1 MVDYAHNCDGLRHL
15 KKFLDKTSAG
25 SKVGIITSPGD
36 RRSDDMINIG
46 AMAAQTFDEIII
58 RHDTDLRGRT
68 KEEITD
74 LIRQGIESVD
84 PKIPVTV
91 VSDEIESIQFAM
103 DSARD
108 NSMIVVCTEKLD
120 ETLKFLT
127 WASENVRGGVTQM
140 MEHDEKLNQT
150 RKVG

>member
-36 RRSDDMINIG
+36 RRNDDMINIG

-58 RHDTDLRGRT
+58 RHDADLRGRT

-108 NSMIVVCTEKLD
+108 IIS
-120 ETLKFLT
+120 F
-127 WASENVRGGVTQM
+127 RP
-140 MEHDEKLNQT
+140 
-150 RKVG
+150 R